1 PRPRTGPRCSPAR
14 SRSCWSSCS
23 SWSAVPTAPAP
34 RRGRGGHGGSSP
46 SPPPP
51 RGPVWWRGPP
61 GGRSPPGWGP
71 GRCWGAA
78 TGAQTGPGACRPWR
92 ARALVTVAAT
102 AAVAGLVAGPAVLAI
117 TVGLGAG
124 ALLASRYRGADRA
137 RDLLVVGAGT
147 GIVAGAV
154 LLSRAP
160 WPDATGYAGDG

>member
-1 PRPRTGPRCSPAR
+1 
-14 SRSCWSSCS
+14 SSCS

-51 RGPVWWRGPP
+51 RWPVWWRGPP
-61 GGRSPPGWGP
+61 GWRSPSGWAP
-71 GRCWGAA
+71 VRCWRG
-78 TGAQTGPGACRPWR
+78 
-92 ARALVTVAAT
+92 
-102 AAVAGLVAGPAVLAI
+102 
-117 TVGLGAG
+117 
-124 ALLASRYRGADRA
+124 YRGADRA

-160 WPDATGYAGDG
+160 WPDATGYAGDGAAPQVLTLAGLVCAGLAAAWPSVRGSAGPAVRGPSRGPRADRENQRPDGTSTSA